1 MKRARQK
8 QAGCVFR
15 KGMFWYVRYREPV
28 VQADGTVRQVH
39 RSRKLTKA
47 TGPYQTK
54 RAAERL
60 AEKTLRP
67 LNDGVL
73 VAESTMTLNRFME
86 TVYLPYAERQKRR
99 STFVGYRNLWRR
111 YIKPDG
117 DRALRD
123 FRTFECEQ
131 MLTSIARTHDLCR
144 STLGHIKHFLGG
156 AFRYARRQ
164 GVLDSPNPI
173 RDVEIPKAR
182 PAGETHA
189 YSLEEE
195 VRMLAIL
202 PEPAATIVAVAA
214 FTGARKGEIR
224 GFLWES
230 YDGFT
235 IEVKQSVWRNQVGE
249 PKREKSKGTI
259 PVIAQLKL
267 FLDRH
272 RDRSGNPAGG
282 FIFRNPLG
290 NPLNLD
296 ALVTEV
302 IQPAIEAEKIPW
314 YGWHAFRRGLATNL
328 HRLGVSDK
336 VIQQIL
342 RHANVTTTI
351 NIYVKMVTRDAEEA
365 MKGWSRT
372 IP

>member
-1 MKRARQK
+1 
-8 QAGCVFR
+8 
-15 KGMFWYVRYREPV
+15 
-28 VQADGTVRQVH
+28 
-39 RSRKLTKA
+39 L
-47 TGPYQTK
+47 
-54 RAAERL
+54 
-60 AEKTLRP
+60 TLRP

-99 STFVGYRNLWRR
+99 STFVGYRNLWKR

-117 DRALRD
+117 DRALRE

-131 MLTSIARTHDLCR
+131 MLASIARTHDLCR

-164 GVLDSPNPI
+164 GVLDSPNPM

-195 VRMLAIL
+195 VRMLAVL
-202 PEPAATIVAVAA
+202 PEPVATIVAVAA

-224 GFLWES
+224 GFLWEG
-230 YDGFT
+230 YDGYT

-267 FLDRH
+267 FLGQH
-272 RDRSGNPAGG
+272 RTRSGNPVRG

-296 ALVTEV
+296 ALVSEV
-302 IQPAIEAEKIPW
+302 IRPAIEAEKIPW

-365 MKGWSRT
+365 MKRLESNCSLVVPQTVPQLQFESPKLGAKVGDESARKT
-372 IP
+372 LTLEAVRGNLAERGGFEPPVGVLAPTTV